1 MSSEKQ
7 HQFTN
12 KEKTMKTLK
21 TTTAAITAA
30 MALFATGAFAASVK
44 IDSVTQ
50 RWPWNNKV
58 DIKYTVNGA
67 GSLTSFEYSKIIFT
81 ANVNGVE
88 YTIDGARDVI
98 ASVKDGQHIVTW
110 TNTPAGV
117 KSDAC
122 KLSASLYRTTGDYM
136 VIDLDTGA
144 YAFDSLAEGDTATAI
159 PTLSNARYNTD
170 IWKTDRMVLRRIPRT
185 ANADATYSA
194 GYPTG
199 HSDFST
205 SNSARTWTTDK
216 DYFIGV
222 FMVTQHQYKKIVGS
236 NPANA
241 VNQVDRSGDSHWL
254 RPVDQVKWNDLR
266 ASTAS
271 TTAIP
276 TISSMTGSSFFQRLK
291 CLTGNA
297 LAFDLP
303 TEVMFEIAHR
313 AGVTTAYYWGS
324 SADKNKTVCYDN
336 ARLDGTARSVHVGSK
351 TSNKWGL
358 FDMSGNIFEWCRDD
372 DGLANLADATDPW
385 TPYYNSAANA
395 QMHGGGTYGAWNDAT
410 KTKAS
415 YRESYSKSTA
425 QNVRGFR
432 VSVIMQ

>member
-1 MSSEKQ
+1 
-7 HQFTN
+7 
-12 KEKTMKTLK
+12 MKTLK

-222 FMVTQHQYKKIVGS
+222 FMVTQHQYNKLVGL
-236 NPANA
+236 NPSAA
-241 VNQVDRSGDSHWL
+241 ACQVDRTGASADNHWL
-254 RPVDQVKWNDLR
+254 RPVDSIAWNTLR
-266 ASTAS
+266 ASAEPDA
-271 TTAIP
+271 AIP
-276 TISSMTGSSFFQRLK
+276 TMSAPNTGSFFQRLNY
-291 CLTGNA
+291 LSGNA

-303 TEVMFEIAHR
+303 TEVMWEIACR
-313 AGVTTAYYWGS
+313 AGVTTVYYWGGS
-324 SADKNKTVCYDN
+324 VSASNLVCYEN
-336 ARLDGTARSVHVGSK
+336 SRADGTARTVRVGSYP
-351 TSNKWGL
+351 SNKWGL
-358 FDMSGNIFEWCRDD
+358 FDMGGNLFELCLDVNRWAQTNMAD
-372 DGLANLADATDPW
+372 LADPW
-385 TPYYNSAANA
+385 TPYVDTPGSSIPIAVR
-395 QMHGGGTYGAWNDAT
+395 GGPTYAL
-410 KTKAS
+410 
-415 YRESYSKSTA
+415 SYSNGTHAKVSSRSMWWTRQTA
-425 QNVRGFR
+425 DNRGGFR
-432 VSVIMQ
+432 VSVIMK

>member
-1 MSSEKQ
+1 MN
-7 HQFTN
+7 T
-12 KEKTMKTLK
+12 TK
-21 TTTAAITAA
+21 TTTAAMTAA
-30 MALFATGAFAASVK
+30 MALFTTGALAATVK

-67 GSLTSFEYSKIIFT
+67 GNLAAFEYSKIIFT
-81 ANVNGVE
+81 ASIEGVAQPIE
-88 YTIDGARDVI
+88 IDGARDVI

-170 IWKTDRMVLRRIPRT
+170 IWKTDRMVLRRVPKSADG
-185 ANADATYSA
+185 ANQDFPD

-199 HSDFST
+199 DDTNFST
-205 SNSARTWTTDK
+205 SNSRKWWKTDK

-222 FMVTQHQYKKIVGS
+222 FMVTQYQYNKIVGTNPS
-236 NPANA
+236 NGG
-241 VNQVDRSGDSHWL
+241 NQVDRSGDSHWL

-291 CLTGNA
+291 FLTGNA

-313 AGVTTAYYWGS
+313 AGVTTAYCWGNNTL
-324 SADKNKTVCYDN
+324 SAGYFVCYDN

-358 FDMSGNIFEWCRDD
+358 FDMSGNLFDWCRDD
-372 DGLANLADATDPW
+372 AGLANLADATDPW

-395 QMHGGGTYGAWNDAT
+395 QMHGGGQYGAWNDAL